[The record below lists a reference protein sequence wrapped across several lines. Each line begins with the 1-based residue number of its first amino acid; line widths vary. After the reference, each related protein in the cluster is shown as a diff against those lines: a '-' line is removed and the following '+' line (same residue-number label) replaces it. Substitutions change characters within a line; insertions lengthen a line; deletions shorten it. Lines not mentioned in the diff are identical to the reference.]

1 MNLTDFHL
9 ANPFLCSVRILS
21 AHTSNKSNF
30 VLFFI
35 PARQGNYVLGKKLNS
50 LPFYTQR
57 TEFTALL
64 SRIFM

>member
-21 AHTSNKSNF
+21 AHTSNKRNF
-30 VLFFI
+30 ALFFI
-35 PARQGNYVLGKKLNS
+35 PARQGNYVLGNKTNS
-50 LPFYTQR
+50 VPFYTWP

-64 SRIFM
+64 ARIFM

>member
-50 LPFYTQR
+50 LPFYTQ
-57 TEFTALL
+57 
-64 SRIFM
+64 